1 MDFKESKSIFLQIA
15 DRLCDEILQGR
26 FKEGE
31 RMPSVREY
39 AELMEVTNNTALRSF
54 DHLQSLGIIFNK
66 RGLGYFVADGARKT
80 ILTSRRKKFMSED
93 VYEFLRQLRTLDIP
107 MQSIVDIYNSM
118 DNKEENK

>member
-15 DRLCDEILQGR
+15 DRLSDEILQGR

-80 ILTSRRKKFMSED
+80 ILTSRRQKFMSED
-93 VYEFLRQLRTLDIP
+93 VNEFLRQLRTLDIP

>member
-118 DNKEENK
+118 DKKEENK

>member
-93 VYEFLRQLRTLDIP
+93 VNEFLRQLRTLDIP

>member
-80 ILTSRRKKFMSED
+80 ILTSRRQKFMSED
-93 VYEFLRQLRTLDIP
+93 VNEFLRQLRTLDIP